1 MALMGHVYL
10 VDDDHEI
17 RLHLGNML
25 RQLGYRV
32 SIFHSAV
39 EFLNTAIKT
48 SPSTL
53 VLDMRMPGM
62 SGLELLNALAELN
75 WEIPVIY
82 MSGES
87 HTQEIIDAM
96 KGGAVDFL
104 WKPFSQTQLVDAIE
118 KSLTLDAERS
128 ATKKRLTKVN
138 ELYQSLSRKEQHIF
152 SLMLLGHGNKSIAA
166 VTGVMPDTVKKHRA
180 QVFEKMQVA
189 SLADLLALC
198 KDFALPQ
205 SEFIQT

>member
-1 MALMGHVYL
+1 
-10 VDDDHEI
+10 
-17 RLHLGNML
+17 
-25 RQLGYRV
+25 
-32 SIFHSAV
+32 V

-198 KDFALPQ
+198 KDFVPPQ